1 MIAAC
6 DNLFATTIIHC
17 FLILRLL
24 LPESMHI
31 FYLSKNEFHTYAAFT
46 FAVFCLPRPPACA
59 NRKAGNLRIGKPV
72 EVIVDQWGIP
82 PIYAQ
87 MEADLFLHRD
97 GASFRMLI
105 NTGNWDH
112 CLGTNNPGQ
121 AGDPEDPNYRN
132 LFNLWATD
140 QYFPVFHSREKVE
153 SIEVQRLILEGQLR

>member
-1 MIAAC
+1 M
-6 DNLFATTIIHC
+6 
-17 FLILRLL
+17 RPLL
-24 LPESMHI
+24 LL
-31 FYLSKNEFHTYAAFT
+31 F
-46 FAVFCLPRPPACA
+46 FACPALLLA
-59 NRKAGNLRIGKPV
+59 QTERLEISGLEKPV

-121 AGDPEDPNYRN
+121 AGDPEDPSYRN

-153 SIEVQRLILEGQLR
+153 SIEVQRLILEGQ